1 MIQTAEKRGAE
12 FEERMAAES
21 SAQGTLTD
29 RSAKAYYKEFKKV
42 RERERESCLEEA
54 GWSITWICS
63 FGQWFVS
70 LVYFIV

>member
-42 RERERESCLEEA
+42 SEWVSERVSQ
-54 GWSITWICS
+54 SVS
-63 FGQWFVS
+63 HGQFVC
-70 LVYFIV
+70 